1 MTFEARTTQ
10 AAARKPFY
18 KRWWFILLTVL
29 IVLALV
35 FFGVVLYEAKRIA
48 GDIDASVDDCKE
60 QVINRAKYPGSARI
74 VDYDVE
80 HSPVENSNHA
90 VRVTG
95 EADFPN
101 GFGTPVR
108 MTFECPNIIVF
119 GSDGYKVLDVYVHEK

>member
-1 MTFEARTTQ
+1 MTFEDRTTQ

-60 QVINRAKYPGSARI
+60 QVINRAKYPWGR
-74 VDYDVE
+74 
-80 HSPVENSNHA
+80 EN
-90 VRVTG
+90 R
-95 EADFPN
+95 
-101 GFGTPVR
+101 
-108 MTFECPNIIVF
+108 
-119 GSDGYKVLDVYVHEK
+119 